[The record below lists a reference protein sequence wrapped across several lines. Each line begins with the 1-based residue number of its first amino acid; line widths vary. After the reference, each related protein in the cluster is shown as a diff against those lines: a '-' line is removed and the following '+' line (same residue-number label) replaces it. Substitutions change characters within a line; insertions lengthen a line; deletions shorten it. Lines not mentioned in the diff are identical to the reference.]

1 MESINS
7 FVKGMN
13 SDVSSQIHT
22 PDSYLQAL
30 NFRGVT
36 NLGGSNGSL
45 VNVKGNDLAITFPEL
60 KNCYKLIIDPV
71 LTGSKSTSGI
81 VTITINGNTTA
92 PINVSAG
99 SVGLDIYNAL
109 KNLPNCFETTGT
121 AFVPQFAVSYLDN
134 YVIIYQQPVY
144 TLTSA
149 LPTNL
154 TISISLSN
162 PTTATTTI
170 SFVDFANVTS
180 STQSVYLTG
189 ASNLIL
195 IGSSYINDSIYLL
208 TAVNDDSETN
218 PHPNDSFSNLGTIW
232 KLDIDEI
239 TKASTLTLIYNN
251 NLDFTKYHSVP
262 PTAIVGRYESHG
274 IQRLYWSDFYNAIR
288 TIVVSD
294 PQLMALDPTQISV
307 FPAVSFEIPLL
318 KEITT
323 GSLLRGSYEA
333 CYRLK
338 KTTGAISNYS
348 QTSNIV
354 NLQGDE
360 SNLTDVGF
368 NSYECNGGII
378 NSGRGIRWNIWN
390 IDTSWDTIEFF
401 VLYRESKTA
410 LPIIYVV
417 PSETIPSA
425 SPYLFEFTTITDL
438 ETISV
443 EEYLTLSSGFTHAK
457 TCETKD
463 NILFWG
469 NTKLVKQKQI
479 SDVFDARAFRAH
491 SPNTEDIILKN
502 NGVIATYNLNEAIDT
517 PHTNDSINQYYTS
530 TGDIDTTHE
539 CYYKPGTSVLG
550 GAGKYI
556 SYEFATE
563 NILLSDLD
571 VTQGGDQFLSNVSA
585 GTSPYS
591 YKATGILGLSS
602 PVDLI
607 QGATDSDNQTYQVT
621 NTGPAAGLGTSKN
634 PYFTSLLKGFQQEEI
649 YRFGIQFFDL
659 QGVPYFTEWI
669 GDIKMPSYGD
679 TCNNLTPL
687 EIEAGV
693 TDFRNSF
700 FKPNSLYGRSLCV
713 EFTVDVT
720 AIANLISGY
729 QIVRVER
736 DKNNRTMLGY
746 GMLTNTFK
754 DYSAPFANI
763 GGGLYQKDNPD
774 VFLPIFPPLFIPNL
788 GYPYYPWP
796 NQTSVETLGQASSAQ
811 NNDETISNRM
821 LTFDCFDYMTGEF
834 SHQAGD
840 KMLIRSKVFP
850 VNFRNTNPYSTPPY
864 TATTRYRAAFYDL
877 QAYLTNTSRIN
888 TALSYQTPYPNA
900 LDGRF
905 QTGFDAEE
913 VPLYMLFYADEE
925 TYGRNRSDVNKVI
938 SKGIYCA
945 AGSTLTSGETDVV
958 DFYNY
963 MNTFGE
969 GPEQGKIPG
978 QGTATLLTT
987 YDNVN
992 EISSI
997 YFNANCDNGKKLMAL
1012 YYRPN
1017 AKQYGGNTYSSRS
1030 NNEYIA
1036 CGSFIPL
1043 VRKNNLLVNNK
1054 IVTAKVFGGDVFINN
1069 WDLQKMIKDSTGVTY
1084 KYYQNSPP
1092 SSSVTGSVTGLPT
1105 STNEAKMSNM
1115 FYIPCT
1121 NVNNQAVRGGKH
1133 FDKHLVDGNYT
1144 YPSDIDEYLYDSF
1157 HSSEKT
1163 TTKFIPKPVE
1173 FIINDEWRNRI
1184 YFSNPKY
1191 DNETSDSWSAY
1202 PINQFYDVE
1211 GNYGG
1216 ITSLISL
1223 NQTVYFIQEK
1233 GFGMLMINPVSM
1245 VSDTTT
1251 GAPIKLGSSTTVI
1264 QKHFYKALDIG
1275 SKHQWS
1281 VYRSQNSIAFT
1292 DTRQKKIFIFNGESL
1307 NPISDVKGQRNFMF
1321 KRLHDNILNHD
1332 NPIIGKGLLTTFDYQ
1347 NSEFLFTFK
1356 NNSTITDSTKDENY
1370 TISFSEYLDAFVS
1383 MYSFTPNIYVNN
1395 NTNLLSVINNN
1406 PKKLYLH
1413 NNGQYSK
1420 FYDIIYPSTLKFIVN
1435 NNPTYTKVFD
1445 NLTITTE
1452 AINDELE
1459 WSDDLNIYPGAVTL
1473 PTYPDNVNIKDSTF
1487 DKARFYNQYQNT
1499 DWITLDPNVGGNI
1512 RKVEQGFNLQIP
1524 RNKFNYDVYPVSTSS
1539 LFDPSKLTKTSFG
1552 DRLRDKWMNVDL
1564 SYNNLLGIRFIVHN
1578 VKALFRISDR

>member
-13 SDVSSQIHT
+13 SDVSNQIHT

-30 NFRGVT
+30 NFRGVGS
-36 NLGGSNGSL
+36 LGDSNGSL
-45 VNVKGNDLAITFPEL
+45 VNIKGNEHTISFPIL
-60 KNCYKLIIDPV
+60 RNTYKLIIDPV
-71 LTGSKSTSGI
+71 LTGSKSTGGL
-81 VTITINGNTTA
+81 VTITINGQTTST
-92 PINVSAG
+92 INVNAG

-121 AFVPQFAVSYLDN
+121 PSVAQFAVSYLDN
-134 YVIIYQQPVY
+134 YVVVYQQPVY
-144 TLTSA
+144 TLTTPIPAS
-149 LPTNL
+149 LL
-154 TISISLSN
+154 ISINLSN

-180 STQSVYLTG
+180 NIQSVYLPS
-189 ASNLIL
+189 ASNSIL
-195 IGSSYINDSIYLL
+195 IGSSYIDDDIYLL
-208 TAVNDDSETN
+208 TAIDNDTEAN

-232 KLDIDEI
+232 KLNIDEI
-239 TKASTLTLIYNN
+239 TKVSTLTLIYNN
-251 NLDFTKYHSVP
+251 NLDFTKYHPVP
-262 PTAIVGRYESHG
+262 PTAILGRYESNG

-288 TIVVSD
+288 VVVVSD
-294 PQLMALDPTQISV
+294 PQLMALDPTQLSV

-318 KEITT
+318 EMITA
-323 GSLLRGSYEA
+323 GSLTRGSYEA
-333 CYRLK
+333 FYRLK

-354 NLQGDE
+354 NLQWDE
-360 SNLTDVGF
+360 GNLGAAGF
-368 NSYECNGGII
+368 NNYECDGNII
-378 NSGRGIRWNIWN
+378 DSGRGIKWNVWN

-401 VLYRESKTA
+401 VLYRGSKTD

-425 SPYLFEFTTITDL
+425 SPYLFEFLTTEDL

-443 EEYLTLSSGFTHAK
+443 EEYLSLSSGFTHAK

-479 SDVFDARAFRAH
+479 TEVFDSRAFRAH
-491 SPNTEDIILKN
+491 SPNAQDIILKN
-502 NGVIATYNLNEAIDT
+502 NGVIATYTLNQAKAT

-530 TGDIDTTHE
+530 TGDIDVTNE

-556 SYEFATE
+556 SYEFVTE

-571 VTQGGDQFLSNVSA
+571 VIRGGGWFLNS
-585 GTSPYS
+585 TPPYS
-591 YKATGILGLSS
+591 YKVITGISQT
-602 PVDLI
+602 PNPTDLI
-607 QGATDSDNQTYQVT
+607 QGTTDSDNQTYPMV
-621 NTGPAAGLGTSKN
+621 GIGTAKN

-669 GDIKMPSYGD
+669 GDIKMPSYAD
-679 TCNNLTPL
+679 PCNNLTPL
-687 EIEAGV
+687 EIAAGI

-700 FKPNSLYGRSLCV
+700 YYNPSLYGRTLGV
-713 EFTVDVT
+713 KFTVDVT
-720 AIANLISGY
+720 AVANLISGY

-736 DKNNRTMLGY
+736 DKRNRTMLGY

-754 DYSAPFANI
+754 DFSAPFANI
-763 GGGLYQKDNPD
+763 GGGLYQPNSPE
-774 VFLPIFPPLFIPNL
+774 VFDPILPPLYIPNL
-788 GYPYYPWP
+788 GYSYWPYPD
-796 NQTSVETLGQASSAQ
+796 QDSVETLGQSGSI
-811 NNDETISNRM
+811 NNDLGVSNRM

-840 KMLIRSKVFP
+840 KMLVRSRVFP
-850 VNFRNTNPYSTPPY
+850 INFR
-864 TATTRYRAAFYDL
+864 TARYRTGYSDL
-877 QAYLTNTSRIN
+877 QAYLTNSEVSTTAPSHIAPGFNGSRF
-888 TALSYQTPYPNA
+888 
-900 LDGRF
+900 R
-905 QTGFDAEE
+905 TGFDAEE

-925 TYGRNRSDVNKVI
+925 TYGRNRLDVNKVI
-938 SKGIYCA
+938 SKGLYCA
-945 AGSTLTSGETDVV
+945 AGSTLTSGETGVV

-963 MNTFGE
+963 MNTYGT

-978 QGTATLLTT
+978 QGTATMLTS
-987 YDNVN
+987 YDSSNQ
-992 EISSI
+992 ISSI
-997 YFNANCDNGKKLMAL
+997 YFGASDTNGKKLMAL

-1017 AKQYGGNTYSSRS
+1017 SKQYGGNTYSNRS
-1030 NNEYIA
+1030 GNEYIA

-1043 VRKNNLLVNNK
+1043 VRNNNLLINNK
-1054 IVTAKVFGGDVFINN
+1054 IVTTNVFGGDVFINN

-1092 SSSVTGSVTGLPT
+1092 SSTQVGSVTGLPT
-1105 STNEAKMSNM
+1105 STNEARMSNM
-1115 FYIPCT
+1115 FFIPCT
-1121 NVNNQAVRGGKH
+1121 NVNNQAVRGGLH
-1133 FDKHLVDGNYT
+1133 FDHHLVSAAYT
-1144 YPSDIDEYLYDSF
+1144 YPSDIDQYIYDSF
-1157 HSSEKT
+1157 HSNEKT

-1223 NQTVYFIQEK
+1223 NQTVYFIQER

-1275 SKHQWS
+1275 TKHQWS

-1307 NPISDVKGQRNFMF
+1307 NPASDSKGQRNFMF

-1347 NSEFLFTFK
+1347 NNEFLFTFK
-1356 NNSTITDSTKDENY
+1356 NNGTVPDPSKDENY
-1370 TISFSEYLDAFVS
+1370 TISYSEYLGAFVS

-1395 NTNLLSVINNN
+1395 NTNLLSVVNDN
-1406 PKKLYLH
+1406 PRKLYLH
-1413 NNGQYSK
+1413 NNGEYSK
-1420 FYDIIYPSTLKFIVN
+1420 FYNTVYPSTLKFLVN

-1452 AINDELE
+1452 AIDDRIE
-1459 WSDDLNIYPGAVTL
+1459 WSDDLNVYPGAITL
-1473 PTYPDNVNIKDSTF
+1473 PIYPDNVNIKDSTF
-1487 DKARFYNQYQNT
+1487 DYARFYNQYQNT

-1524 RNKFNYDVYPVSTSS
+1524 RNKFNYDLYPVSTSS
-1539 LFDPSKLTKTSFG
+1539 LFDPYKLTKTSFG

-1564 SYNNLLGIRFIVHN
+1564 SYNNLLGVRFIVHN
-1578 VKALFRISDR
+1578 VKALFRVSDR

>member
-7 FVKGMN
+7 FLKGMN
-13 SDVSSQIHT
+13 SDVSSQMHT

-45 VNVKGNDLAITFPEL
+45 VNIKGNDHTISFPIL
-60 KNCYKLIIDPV
+60 RNTYKLIIDPV
-71 LTGSKSTSGI
+71 LTGSKSTGGI
-81 VTITINGNTTA
+81 VTITINGHTTA

-99 SVGLDIYNAL
+99 STGLDIYNAL

-121 AFVPQFAVSYLDN
+121 PSVAQFAVSYLDN
-134 YVIIYQQPVY
+134 YVVIYQQPVY
-144 TLTSA
+144 TLTTAIPAS
-149 LPTNL
+149 LL
-154 TISISLSN
+154 MSINLSN
-162 PTTATTTI
+162 PTTATTRI

-180 STQSVYLTG
+180 STQSVYLQG
-189 ASNLIL
+189 ASNSIL
-195 IGSSYINDSIYLL
+195 IGSGYVDDSIYLL
-208 TAVNDDSETN
+208 TAVDDDTESN

-239 TKASTLTLIYNN
+239 TKVSTLTLIYNN
-251 NLDFTKYHSVP
+251 NLDFTKYHPVP
-262 PTAIVGRYESHG
+262 PTAILGRYESRA

-288 TIVVSD
+288 TITVSD
-294 PQLMALDPTQISV
+294 PQLMALDPTQLSV
-307 FPAVSFEIPLL
+307 FPAVSFELPLL
-318 KEITT
+318 EDFIV
-323 GSLLRGSYEA
+323 GSLTRGSYEI

-338 KTTGAISNYS
+338 KTTRAISNYS

-354 NLQGDE
+354 SLQGNE
-360 SNLTDVGF
+360 EDVSGGGF
-368 NSYECNGGII
+368 NNYECDGSITS
-378 NSGRGIRWNIWN
+378 SGRGIKWNVWN

-401 VLYRESKTA
+401 ILYRGTKTD
-410 LPIIYVV
+410 LPIIYVI
-417 PSETIPSA
+417 PPETIPST
-425 SPYLFEFTTITDL
+425 SPYLFELITTEEL

-479 SDVFDARAFRAH
+479 SDIFDARAFRAH
-491 SPNTEDIILKN
+491 SPNAQDIILKN
-502 NGVIATYNLNEAIDT
+502 NGAIATYTLDEAIAT

-530 TGDIDTTHE
+530 TGDIDVTNE

-556 SYEFATE
+556 SYEFVTE
-563 NILLSDLD
+563 NILLSDLAPTKGD
-571 VTQGGDQFLSNVSA
+571 FWFLNTISSGGP
-585 GTSPYS
+585 PYS
-591 YKATGILGLSS
+591 YKTLAGIQQVFD
-602 PVDLI
+602 PTDLI
-607 QGATDSDNQTYQVT
+607 QGTTDSDNQTYPVS
-621 NTGPAAGLGTSKN
+621 GIGTSKN

-649 YRFGIQFFDL
+649 YRIGIQFFDL

-669 GDIKMPSYGD
+669 GDIKMPSHGD
-679 TCNNLTPL
+679 PCNNRTDL
-687 EIEAGV
+687 EIVAGV

-700 FKPNSLYGRSLCV
+700 YHFENIYGRSLGV
-713 EFTVDVT
+713 KFTVDVT
-720 AIANLISGY
+720 AVANLISGY

-736 DKNNRTMLGY
+736 DKRNRTILGY

-754 DYSAPFANI
+754 DYTAPFANI
-763 GGGLYQKDNPD
+763 GGGLYQPD
-774 VFLPIFPPLFIPNL
+774 SPEIFDPVLPPLYIPNL
-788 GYPYYPWP
+788 GYSYWPWP
-796 NQTSVETLGQASSAQ
+796 NQDSVEAFGQSEQ
-811 NNDETISNRM
+811 NNDIDTSSRM
-821 LTFDCFDYMTGEF
+821 LTFDCFDYMLGEF

-840 KMLIRSKVFP
+840 KMLVRSKVKP
-850 VNFRNTNPYSTPPY
+850 VNFRDKYSSL
-864 TATTRYRAAFYDL
+864 TTRYRTAFFDL
-877 QAYLTNTSRIN
+877 QAYLTNSQVQT
-888 TALSYQTPYPNA
+888 TALSHIQPGYDNDTS
-900 LDGRF
+900 RF
-905 QTGFDAEE
+905 RTGFDAEE
-913 VPLYMLFYADEE
+913 VPLYMLFYADDE
-925 TYGRNRSDVNKVI
+925 TYGRNRSDVNKII
-938 SKGIYCA
+938 SKGVFCTD
-945 AGSTLTSGETDVV
+945 GSSLTASETGVV

-963 MNTFGE
+963 MNTYGE

-978 QGTATLLTT
+978 QGAATFLTT
-987 YDNVN
+987 YDSTNQIN
-992 EISSI
+992 SI
-997 YFNANCDNGKKLMAL
+997 YFGANDTNGKKLMAL

-1043 VRKNNLLVNNK
+1043 VRKNNLLINNK
-1054 IVTAKVFGGDVFINN
+1054 IVTAKVFGGDIFINN
-1069 WDLQKMIKDSTGVTY
+1069 WDLQKMIKDTTGVEY
-1084 KYYQNSPP
+1084 KYYKNSPP
-1092 SSSVTGSVTGLPT
+1092 SSTKVGSVSGLPT
-1105 STNEAKMSNM
+1105 QTSQARMSNM

-1121 NVNNQAVRGGKH
+1121 NVNNQAVRGGSH
-1133 FDKHLVDGNYT
+1133 FDRVLNPAFPSTSGNWY
-1144 YPSDIDEYLYDSF
+1144 YPDAIDKYVYDFF
-1157 HSSEKT
+1157 HSNEKT

-1216 ITSLISL
+1216 ITSLVSL

-1245 VSDTTT
+1245 VNDTTT

-1307 NPISDVKGQRNFMF
+1307 NPVSDVKGQRNFMF

-1356 NNSTITDSTKDENY
+1356 NNGTIANPSKDEDY
-1370 TISFSEYLDAFVS
+1370 TISYSEYLDAFVS

-1395 NTNLLSVINNN
+1395 NTSLLSVVNDN
-1406 PKKLYLH
+1406 PRKLYLH
-1413 NNGQYSK
+1413 NNGEYSK
-1420 FYDIIYPSTLKFIVN
+1420 FYGTVYPSTLKFIVN
-1435 NNPTYTKVFD
+1435 NNPTATKVFD

-1452 AINDELE
+1452 AINDKIE
-1459 WSDDLNIYPGAVTL
+1459 WSDDLNVYPGAITL
-1473 PTYPDNVNIKDSTF
+1473 PIYPDNVNIKDSTF
-1487 DKARFYNQYQNT
+1487 NYARFYNQYQNT
-1499 DWITLDPNVGGNI
+1499 DWITLNPNVGGNI

-1524 RNKFNYDVYPVSTSS
+1524 RNKFNYDLYPVSTSS
-1539 LFDPSKLTKTSFG
+1539 LFDPYKLTKTSFG
-1552 DRLRDKWMNVDL
+1552 DRLRDKWVNIDL
-1564 SYNNLLGIRFIVHN
+1564 NYNNLLGLRFIVHN
-1578 VKALFRISDR
+1578 VKTLFRISDR

>member
-13 SDVSSQIHT
+13 SDVSNQIHT

-30 NFRGVT
+30 NFRGVG
-36 NLGGSNGSL
+36 NLGDSNGSL
-45 VNVKGNDLAITFPEL
+45 VNIKGNDHTISFPIL
-60 KNCYKLIIDPV
+60 RNTYKLIIDPV

-81 VTITINGNTTA
+81 VTITINGQTTA

-121 AFVPQFAVSYLDN
+121 PSVAQFAVSYLDN
-134 YVIIYQQPVY
+134 YVVVYQQPVY
-144 TLTSA
+144 TLTTAIPAS
-149 LPTNL
+149 LL
-154 TISISLSN
+154 MSINLSN
-162 PTTATTTI
+162 PTVATTTI

-180 STQSVYLTG
+180 NTQSVYLPS
-189 ASNLIL
+189 ASNSIL
-195 IGSSYINDSIYLL
+195 IGSGYIDDDIYLL
-208 TAVNDDSETN
+208 TAVDNDTEAN

-232 KLDIDEI
+232 KLSIDEI
-239 TKASTLTLIYNN
+239 TKVSTLTLIYNN
-251 NLDFTKYHSVP
+251 NLDFTKYHPVP
-262 PTAIVGRYESHG
+262 PSAIVGRYESNG
-274 IQRLYWSDFYNAIR
+274 IQRIYWSDFYNAIR

-360 SNLTDVGF
+360 SNPYAVGF
-368 NSYECNGGII
+368 LSYECNGGII
-378 NSGRGIRWNIWN
+378 DSGRGIRWNVWN
-390 IDTSWDTIEFF
+390 VDTSWDTIEFF

-410 LPIIYVV
+410 LPIIYVI
-417 PSETIPSA
+417 PSETIPTGT
-425 SPYLFEFTTITDL
+425 PYLFEFTTITDL

-479 SDVFDARAFRAH
+479 TEVFDSRAFRAH
-491 SPNTEDIILKN
+491 SPNTQDIILKN
-502 NGVIATYNLNEAIDT
+502 NGVFDTYTLSAAADT

-530 TGDIDTTHE
+530 TGDIDTVHE

-556 SYEFATE
+556 SYEFGTE
-563 NILLSDLD
+563 NILLTDLA
-571 VTQGGDQFLSNVSA
+571 VTKGGDWFINTVASA
-585 GTSPYS
+585 DPPYS
-591 YKATGILGLSS
+591 YRTIGIQQVFN
-602 PVDLI
+602 PTDLI
-607 QGATDSDNQTYQVT
+607 EGTTDSDNQTYPVS
-621 NTGPAAGLGTSKN
+621 GVGTAKN

-679 TCNNLTPL
+679 TCNNLTEL
-687 EIEAGV
+687 EILAGV

-700 FKPNSLYGRSLCV
+700 YHFEQVYGRTLYV
-713 EFTVDVT
+713 KFTVDVT
-720 AIANLISGY
+720 AVANLISGY

-746 GMLTNTFK
+746 GMLTNVYK
-754 DYSAPFANI
+754 DLVNGAANI
-763 GGGLYQKDNPD
+763 GGGMHKTTAVYFDN
-774 VFLPIFPPLFIPNL
+774 VGTVLQY
-788 GYPYYPWP
+788 GHPYSPWP
-796 NQTSVETLGQASSAQ
+796 DQDSVESLGQSTV
-811 NNDETISNRM
+811 NNDADVSDRM

-834 SHQAGD
+834 GFQAGD
-840 KMLIRSKVFP
+840 KMLVRSR
-850 VNFRNTNPYSTPPY
+850 VNPINFKNSSITS
-864 TATTRYRAAFYDL
+864 RYRTGFFELSD
-877 QAYLTNTSRIN
+877 YLTNSAVANTQPSLIN
-888 TALSYQTPYPNA
+888 PVFSG
-900 LDGRF
+900 GRF
-905 QTGFDAEE
+905 KTGYDAVES
-913 VPLYMLFYADEE
+913 PIYILFYIDDE
-925 TYGRNRSDVNKVI
+925 TYGRLRPDVNKII
-938 SKGIYCA
+938 SKGLYCA
-945 AGSTLTSGETDVV
+945 AGSSLTSGETSIV
-958 DFYNY
+958 DFNNY
-963 MNTFGE
+963 MMEFGSE
-969 GPEQGKIPG
+969 GGPSHPG
-978 QGTATLLTT
+978 QGTATMLTT
-987 YDNVN
+987 YNTTDQ
-992 EISSI
+992 IRSI
-997 YFNANCDNGKKLMAL
+997 DFGASAGNGKKLMAL

-1017 AKQYGGNTYSSRS
+1017 AKQYGGNTYSNRAG
-1030 NNEYIA
+1030 NEYIA

-1043 VRKNNLLVNNK
+1043 VRKNNLLINNK

-1069 WDLQKMIKDSTGVTY
+1069 WDLQKMIKDSTGTTY
-1084 KYYQNSPP
+1084 NHYNNSPT
-1092 SSSVTGSVTGLPT
+1092 SSSNVGSVTGIPMV
-1105 STNEAKMSNM
+1105 SSEMKMSNM

-1121 NVNNQAVRGGKH
+1121 NVNNQAVRGGYH
-1133 FDKHLVDGNYT
+1133 FDKHLINGGYT
-1144 YPSDIDEYLYDSF
+1144 YPDYIDEYLYDSF

-1173 FIINDEWRNRI
+1173 FIVNDEWRNRI

-1223 NQTVYFIQEK
+1223 NQTVYFIQER

-1275 SKHQWS
+1275 TKHQWS

-1307 NPISDVKGQRNFMF
+1307 NPASDSKGQRNFMF

-1347 NSEFLFTFK
+1347 NNEFLFTFK
-1356 NNSTITDSTKDENY
+1356 NNNTIPDPSKDENY
-1370 TISFSEYLDAFVS
+1370 TISYSEYLDAFVS

-1395 NTNLLSVINNN
+1395 NTNLLSVVNNN
-1406 PKKLYLH
+1406 PRKLYLH
-1413 NNGQYSK
+1413 NNGEYSK
-1420 FYDIIYPSTLKFIVN
+1420 FYGKVYPSTLKFLVN

-1452 AINDELE
+1452 AIDDRIE
-1459 WSDDLNIYPGAVTL
+1459 WSDDLNVYPGAITL
-1473 PTYPDNVNIKDSTF
+1473 PIYPDNVNIKDSTF
-1487 DKARFYNQYQNT
+1487 DYARFYNQYQNT
-1499 DWITLDPNVGGNI
+1499 DWIVLDPNVGGNI

-1524 RNKFNYDVYPVSTSS
+1524 RNKFNYDLYPVSTSS
-1539 LFDPSKLTKTSFG
+1539 LFDPYKLTKTSFG

>member
-7 FVKGMN
+7 FLKGMN
-13 SDVSSQIHT
+13 SDVSSQMHT

-30 NFRGVT
+30 NFRGIT

-45 VNVKGNDLAITFPEL
+45 VNIKGNDHTISFPDL
-60 KNCYKLIIDPV
+60 KNVYKLIINPV
-71 LTGSKSTSGI
+71 TTGSKSTSGV
-81 VTITINGNTTA
+81 VTITINGNITS
-92 PINVSAG
+92 PINVSTG
-99 SVGLDIYNAL
+99 STGLDIYNAL
-109 KNLPNCFETTGT
+109 RNLPNCFESTGT
-121 AFVPQFAVSYLDN
+121 PSVAEFAVSYLDD
-134 YVIIYQQPVY
+134 YVVIYQQPVY
-144 TLTSA
+144 TLTVGIPS
-149 LPTNL
+149 NL
-154 TISISLSN
+154 TIDIDLSN

-170 SFVDFANVTS
+170 SFVNFANVRTN
-180 STQSVYLTG
+180 TQSVYLTG
-189 ASNLIL
+189 TSDLIL

-208 TAVNDDSETN
+208 TAVDNDTEAN

-251 NLDFTKYHSVP
+251 NLDFTKYHPVP
-262 PTAIVGRYESHG
+262 PTAILGRYESHG

-288 TIVVSD
+288 TLVVSD

-318 KEITT
+318 QEIIS
-323 GSLLRGSYEA
+323 GSLLQGTYEA

-338 KTTGAISNYS
+338 KITGAISNYS

-360 SNLTDVGF
+360 SNLSSVGF
-368 NSYECNGGII
+368 TSYESMPSII
-378 NSGRGIRWNIWN
+378 SSGRGIRWNIWN

-401 VLYRESKTA
+401 VLYRNSKTA
-410 LPIIYVV
+410 LPIIYKV

-425 SPYLFEFTTITDL
+425 TPYLFEFTTITDL
-438 ETISV
+438 DTISV

-479 SDVFDARAFRAH
+479 TEVFDSRAFRAH
-491 SPNTEDIILKN
+491 SPNTIPGSDDDIILKN
-502 NGVIATYNLNEAIDT
+502 NGVIATYNLNEATTT
-517 PHTNDSINQYYTS
+517 PHNNDSINQYYTS
-530 TGDIDTTHE
+530 TGDIDTTNE

-556 SYEFATE
+556 SYEFVTE
-563 NILLSDLD
+563 NILLSDLS
-571 VTQGGDQFLSNVSA
+571 VIQGGEWFLNTVSA
-585 GTSPYS
+585 GGPPYS
-591 YKATGILGLSS
+591 YKVLTGISQT
-602 PVDLI
+602 PNPTDLI
-607 QGATDSDNQTYQVT
+607 QGTTDSDNQTYPMV
-621 NTGPAAGLGTSKN
+621 GLGTAKN

-687 EIEAGV
+687 EIAAEI

-700 FKPNSLYGRSLCV
+700 YYNTSLYGRTLGIK
-713 EFTVDVT
+713 FTVDVT
-720 AIANLISGY
+720 AVAQLISGY

-746 GMLTNTFK
+746 GMLTNAYK
-754 DYSAPFANI
+754 DYVNGAANI
-763 GGGLYQKDNPD
+763 GGGTYRTSPIYFDNAITA
-774 VFLPIFPPLFIPNL
+774 VQF
-788 GYPYYPWP
+788 GHPYAPWP
-796 NQTSVETLGQASSAQ
+796 NQDSIEAFGQPED
-811 NNDETISNRM
+811 NNDLDVSNRM

-840 KMLIRSKVFP
+840 KMLVRSKVFP
-850 VNFRNTNPYSTPPY
+850 INFK
-864 TATTRYRAAFYDL
+864 TARYRTGFYQLDD
-877 QAYLTNTSRIN
+877 YLTNSAVTY
-888 TALSYQTPYPNA
+888 TQPSYIAPGSSG
-900 LDGRF
+900 GRF
-905 QTGFDAEE
+905 RTGYDAEDS
-913 VPLYMLFYADEE
+913 PIFILFYADEE
-925 TYGRNRSDVNKVI
+925 TYGRNRSDVNKLI
-938 SKGIYCA
+938 SKGIYCG
-945 AGSTLTSGETDVV
+945 AGSSLTSAETGVV
-958 DFYNY
+958 DFNNHMMSY
-963 MNTFGE
+963 GSE
-969 GPEQGKIPG
+969 GDSSQPG
-978 QGTATLLTT
+978 QGATTMLTT
-987 YDNVN
+987 FDSSNQ
-992 EISSI
+992 ISSR
-997 YFNANCDNGKKLMAL
+997 YFAANDTNGKKLMAL

-1043 VRKNNLLVNNK
+1043 VRKNNLLINNK
-1054 IVTAKVFGGDVFINN
+1054 IVTTNVFGGDVFINN
-1069 WDLQKMIKDSTGVTY
+1069 WDLQKMMKDPNGSQY
-1084 KYYQNSPP
+1084 NHYNNSPP
-1092 SSSVTGSVTGLPT
+1092 SNSNVGSVTGIPMV
-1105 STNEAKMSNM
+1105 SDQMRMSNM

-1121 NVNNQAVRGGKH
+1121 NVNNQAVRGGSH
-1133 FDKHLVDGNYT
+1133 FDRVLNSFPPSPSTQSQWY
-1144 YPSDIDEYLYDSF
+1144 YPEALDEYIYTSF

-1245 VSDTTT
+1245 VNDTTT

-1307 NPISDVKGQRNFMF
+1307 SPISDVKGQRNFMF

-1356 NNSTITDSTKDENY
+1356 NNGTIADPSKDENY

-1395 NTNLLSVINNN
+1395 NTNLLSVVNNN

-1420 FYDIIYPSTLKFIVN
+1420 FYDTIYPSTLKLIVN
-1435 NNPTYTKVFD
+1435 NTPTSTKVFD

-1452 AINDELE
+1452 AIDDKLE
-1459 WSDDLNIYPGAVTL
+1459 WSDDLNIYPGAITL
-1473 PTYPDNVNIKDSTF
+1473 PSYPDNVNIKNSTF
-1487 DKARFYNQYQNT
+1487 DKVRFYNQYQNT
-1499 DWITLDPNVGGNI
+1499 DWVTLNFNVGGNI

-1524 RNKFNYDVYPVSTSS
+1524 RNKFNYDLYPVSTSS
-1539 LFDPSKLTKTSFG
+1539 LFDPAKLTKTSFG
-1552 DRLRDKWMNVDL
+1552 DRLRDKWVNIDL
-1564 SYNNLLGIRFIVHN
+1564 NYNNLLGLRFIVHN
-1578 VKALFRISDR
+1578 VKTLFRISDR